1 MKDKDL
7 ELEEEFDEDNELEE
21 ELEDEE
27 EKAKRAPR
35 IIRTLILITI
45 IILVIFLIGYL
56 LTRYVGNYGIIVK
69 ECPVYSNKINDDW
82 NGTKIVQ
89 FSDINYNEY
98 RTNVKEV
105 IQKINLTNA
114 DYVIYTGDLIN
125 KNYKVTEEDKNFLR
139 TEISKINATNKY
151 AIKGENDNEVFDEIF
166 SNSDFQILEPNEVY
180 RLHSK
185 RSYINLLV
193 LNENIENIPL
203 DDEIYNIVLT
213 HNPNNIDNIL
223 KVYHPDLLLA
233 GHNLNGSINL
243 PLIRDLNMSKYNKPY
258 YEINNT
264 KIYVSGGIGNRDH
277 EHRLFNHPSI
287 NFYRIRTAK

>member
-7 ELEEEFDEDNELEE
+7 ELEEELDIEE
-21 ELEDEE
+21 EEE
-27 EKAKRAPR
+27 EKEEKVKKAP
-35 IIRTLILITI
+35 IIIKTLLLIAIIALIL
-45 IILVIFLIGYL
+45 FLIGYL
-56 LTRYVGNYGIIVK
+56 LTRYVGNIGIIVK
-69 ECPVYSNKINDDW
+69 ECPVYSNKINEDW

-89 FSDINYNEY
+89 FSDINFNEF
-98 RTNVKEV
+98 RNNIPEV

-139 TEISKINATNKY
+139 TEISKIKATNKY
-151 AIKGENDNEVFDEIF
+151 AIKGENDNEVFEEIF

-193 LNENIENIPL
+193 LNDNIENIPL
-203 DDEIYNIVLT
+203 DDEIYNIVIT

-223 KVYHPDLLLA
+223 KVYHPDLILS
-233 GHNLNGSINL
+233 GHNLNGSVNL
-243 PLIRDLNMSKYNKPY
+243 PIIRDLNKSKYNKSY

-264 KIYVSGGIGNRDH
+264 KIYVSSGIGNRDH

-287 NFYRIRTAK
+287 NFYRIRTSK

>member
-7 ELEEEFDEDNELEE
+7 ELEEEELDIEEELEE
-21 ELEDEE
+21 EE
-27 EKAKRAPR
+27 EKVKRIPI

-45 IILVIFLIGYL
+45 ILLVLFLIGYL

-69 ECPVYSNKINDDW
+69 ECPVYSNKINEDW

-98 RTNVKEV
+98 RKNISEV

-139 TEISKINATNKY
+139 TEISKIKATNKY
-151 AIKGENDNEVFDEIF
+151 AIRGENDNEIFDEIF
-166 SNSDFQILEPNEVY
+166 LNSDFQILEVNEVY

-185 RSYINLLV
+185 RSYMNLLV
-193 LNENIENIPL
+193 LNDNIDNIPL

-213 HNPNNIDNIL
+213 HNPNNIDKIL
-223 KVYHPDLLLA
+223 KVYHPDLILA

-243 PLIRDLNMSKYNKPY
+243 PLIKSINGGKYNKAY

-287 NFYRIRTAK
+287 NFYRLRTSK

>member
-7 ELEEEFDEDNELEE
+7 KLEKELDIEEEEQEE
-21 ELEDEE
+21 EEE
-27 EKAKRAPR
+27 RKRAPI

-45 IILVIFLIGYL
+45 IFLVLFLTGYL
-56 LTRYVGNYGIIVK
+56 LTRYVANYGIIVK
-69 ECPVYSNKINDDW
+69 ECPIYSNKINEDFH
-82 NGTKIVQ
+82 GTKIVQ
-89 FSDINYNEY
+89 FSDINFNEF
-98 RTNVKEV
+98 RNNVPEV

-125 KNYKVTEEDKNFLR
+125 SNYKVTEEDKNFLR
-139 TEISKINATNKY
+139 TEISKIKATNKY

-193 LNENIENIPL
+193 LNKDIENIPL

-223 KVYHPDLLLA
+223 KVYHPDLILS

-243 PLIRDLNMSKYNKPY
+243 PLIRDLNGSRYNKAY

-264 KIYVSGGIGNRDH
+264 KIYISGGIGNRSH

-287 NFYRIRTAK
+287 NFYRIRTSK